1 MEAVVESK
9 KPSAPGKSPPRESS
23 EDRENDRPTVVP
35 PFDVEEMARRSRSS
49 GPAGAVA
56 SDSDEAIPTVVPAP
70 ADEFRAH
77 SRTLVD
83 DEELEI
89 ARVASMQRSSLLPPA
104 LDPNMSA
111 AVDRERPDEDPVLE
125 IEDDEEALDP
135 VDEARM
141 LLDDGDEEGARAL
154 IDGFLRRNPAHPR
167 ARQIAEQCESALA
180 AKYSKRLGS
189 LTRVPKLAVTVD
201 QLVSLSLDH
210 RAGFLLS
217 FVDGVSSV
225 ATILDMSG
233 MSASEVLRTFVD
245 LSERRVITL
254 R

>member
-1 MEAVVESK
+1 
-9 KPSAPGKSPPRESS
+9 
-23 EDRENDRPTVVP
+23 
-35 PFDVEEMARRSRSS
+35 MARRSRSS

-56 SDSDEAIPTVVPAP
+56 LDSDDAIPTVVPP
-70 ADEFRAH
+70 TDEFRAH
-77 SRTLVD
+77 TRTLVD

-89 ARVASMQRSSLLPPA
+89 ARVASMQTSSLLPPA
-104 LDPNMSA
+104 LDPTMSPRGA
-111 AVDRERPDEDPVLE
+111 GARERPGEDPVLE
-125 IEDDEEALDP
+125 IEEDEEPLDP

-141 LLDDGDEEGARAL
+141 LLDDGDEEGALAL
-154 IDGFLRRNPAHPR
+154 IEVFLRRNPAHPQ
-167 ARQIAEQCESALA
+167 ARQIAEQCERALS

-201 QLVSLSLDH
+201 QLVSLALDH

-217 FVDGVSSV
+217 FVDGVSTLAPSV
-225 ATILDMSG
+225 DMSG

-245 LSERRVITL
+245 LTERRVITL